1 MAEPR
6 RERKVVTVL
15 FADLVGFTSRA
26 ELLDPEDVEAILRP
40 YHERLRRELE
50 RHGGTVEKFI
60 GDAVV
65 AFFGAPVAHEDDPER
80 GVRAALVIRDWARE
94 EEGVQVRI
102 AVNTGEA
109 LINLGA
115 RPDAGEGMVAGDV
128 VNTAERMQSAAP
140 VNGVLVSDATYRA
153 TRDSID
159 YLEREPVAAKGKGEP
174 VAVWEV
180 MQARAAFGVDV
191 RQVGGA
197 ALVGREHELETLV
210 AALDRAGRER
220 VAQLVTLV
228 GVPGIG
234 KSRLVFELFQRVEAA
249 TELVYWRQGRSL
261 PYGEG
266 ASFWAL
272 GALVKAHA
280 GILENDDDGTSATK
294 LHAAVGF
301 ALRDPSEAAWVEEH
315 LRRLIGLGGGDERTG
330 DADQI
335 ESFAAWRRFF
345 EALAEERP
353 VVLVF
358 EDLHWADDSLL
369 AFVDHLVEWAAD
381 VPLLVVVTA
390 RPEFLARRPDW
401 GGGKPNALTVSLS
414 PLTEE
419 QTTQLIHALLER
431 GVLSPDAE
439 TALVE
444 RAAGNP
450 LYAEEF
456 VRLAAD
462 HLSDEGLSLPESVQ
476 GIIAA
481 RLDGV
486 PAEEKRVLQH
496 AAVVGKVFWPAAV
509 AAIAGDDGA
518 GLDERLH
525 QVVRK
530 EFVRRERRSSIAG
543 EAEFAF
549 RHALVRDVAYG
560 QIPRAERADK
570 HRRAAEWIESLGRRE
585 DHAELLA
592 HHYVSAVELSRLA
605 GTANDGLAVR
615 ARRALRAAGDRALAL
630 YAYAAAAR
638 HYERAAEIASDPD
651 PDRPRAL
658 LHHAQALQAL
668 GDERRFELL
677 EDAYEALLAVGDE
690 EGAVEADL
698 ALLQSW
704 YARGDHD
711 RCAEHLDR
719 AAALVREREPTVRKA
734 RATAELARF
743 RLLFDD
749 FEEALGL
756 AQEGLE
762 LAKATGLPELEA
774 RNLITIGTM
783 RSRDNN
789 LGGLEELKRGIEIAR
804 EAGAIGDLARGLNNL
819 AYSYERVADLRRTE
833 ELVAESLALFERL
846 GQVERIR
853 SARGNLLQFSFGSG
867 RWDETERLATEFLAE
882 SEAGSPHVLDA
893 HALCLRSRIRL
904 GRNEADAALK
914 DASRALDA
922 ARRSRD
928 PDIVANTLQT
938 NAFVQSELGATE
950 EAAALLDELL
960 PYSIPLGLPEV
971 VLVAERVGRTAEIG
985 AILDGLP
992 NESRWKIA
1000 ARASL
1005 DGRHA
1010 DAADIY
1016 GQIGT
1021 LPDEAYERLRAARTL
1036 AGAGRR
1042 EEAEDQL
1049 SRSLAFFRSVG
1060 ATRYIREGEELMAAS
1075 AYSQTSSRQHR

>member
-15 FADLVGFTSRA
+15 FADLVGFTSRV
-26 ELLDPEDVEAILRP
+26 EQLDPEDVEAMVRP

-60 GDAVV
+60 GDAVMAV
-65 AFFGAPVAHEDDPER
+65 FGAPVAHEDDPER
-80 GVRAALVIRDWARE
+80 GVRAALAIRDWARE
-94 EEGVQVRI
+94 EDAVQVRI

-109 LINLGA
+109 LINFGA
-115 RPDAGEGMVAGDV
+115 RSEAGEWMVAGDV
-128 VNTAERMQSAAP
+128 VNTTARMQSAAP
-140 VNGVLVSDATYRA
+140 VNGVVVSDATRRA

-159 YLEREPVAAKGKGEP
+159 YLEREPVAAKGKAEP
-174 VAVWEV
+174 VPVWEAV
-180 MQARAAFGVDV
+180 QARAAFGVDV
-191 RQVGGA
+191 RQVGSA
-197 ALVGREHELETLV
+197 VLVGREHELETLV
-210 AALDRAGRER
+210 AALDRAERGR
-220 VAQLVTLV
+220 VPQLVTLV

-280 GILENDDDGTSATK
+280 GILENDDDAASAAK
-294 LHAAVGF
+294 LHDVVGF
-301 ALRDPSEAAWVEEH
+301 ALHDPSEAKWVEEH
-315 LRRLIGLGGGDERTG
+315 LRRLIGLAGGDARTG
-330 DADQI
+330 DDDQS

-345 EALAEERP
+345 EALAEEGP

-358 EDLHWADDSLL
+358 EDIQWADDSLL

-414 PLTEE
+414 PLNEA
-419 QTTQLIHALLER
+419 QTTRLIQALLEQRVLSADVETALLER
-431 GVLSPDAE
+431 
-439 TALVE
+439 T
-444 RAAGNP
+444 AGNP

-456 VRLAAD
+456 VRLVAD
-462 HLSDEGLSLPESVQ
+462 QLSGEELSLPESVQ

-486 PAEEKRVLQH
+486 PAEEKRVLQD

-509 AAIAGDDGA
+509 AAIAGGDA
-518 GLDERLH
+518 VALDERLH

-570 HRRAAEWIESLGRRE
+570 HRRAAEWIESLGRSE

-605 GTANDGLAVR
+605 GAATGQLVVR
-615 ARRALRAAGDRALAL
+615 ARRALREAGDRAVAL

-638 HYERAAEIASDPD
+638 HYERATEIAADPD

-658 LHHAQALQAL
+658 LRHGQALQAL

-677 EDAYEALLAVGDE
+677 EEAHDALLAAGDE

-698 ALLQSW
+698 TLVESW
-704 YARGDHD
+704 YWRSDHE
-711 RCAEHLDR
+711 RCVEHLDR
-719 AAALVREREPTVRKA
+719 AAALVRKREPTVVKA

-743 RLLFDD
+743 RMMFGH
-749 FEEALGL
+749 FEEALRF

-774 RNLITIGTM
+774 RNLITIGTV
-783 RSRDNN
+783 RSHDNI

-819 AYSYERVADLRRTE
+819 AYWYERVADLRRTE
-833 ELVAESLALFERL
+833 ELAAESLALRERL
-846 GQVERIR
+846 GQVEHIR
-853 SARGNLLQFSFGSG
+853 SIHGNMLQFSFASG
-867 RWDETERLATEFLAE
+867 RWDETERFATKFLAE
-882 SEAGSPHVLDA
+882 SEAGSPHLLDA
-893 HALCLRSRIRL
+893 FALGFRSRIRL
-904 GRNEADAALK
+904 GRDEGDAALE

-928 PDIVANTLQT
+928 PDHVAGALQT
-938 NAFVQSELGATE
+938 KAFVQSELGATE
-950 EAAALLDELL
+950 EAAVLLDELL
-960 PYSIPLGLPEV
+960 PHGIQYYGWPEV
-971 VLVAERVGRTAEIG
+971 VLVAERVGRTAEIR
-985 AILDGLP
+985 AIVDGLP
-992 NESRWKIA
+992 DEIRWKIA
-1000 ARASL
+1000 ARATL

-1010 DAADIY
+1010 DAADVY

-1042 EEAEDQL
+1042 EEAMDQL
-1049 SRSLAFFRSVG
+1049 RRSLAFFRSVG
-1060 ATRYIREGEELMAAS
+1060 ATRYIREGEELLAAS
-1075 AYSQTSSRQHR
+1075 AA

>member
-1 MAEPR
+1 MNLRMRGIQTRGLGTVDRPSYTQVMVEPR

-15 FADLVGFTSRA
+15 FADLVGFTSQA
-26 ELLDPEDVEAILRP
+26 EQLDPEDVEAMVRP

-60 GDAVV
+60 GDAVMAV
-65 AFFGAPVAHEDDPER
+65 FGAPVAHEDDPER
-80 GVRAALVIRDWARE
+80 GVRAALAIRDWARE
-94 EEGVQVRI
+94 EDVVQVRI

-109 LINLGA
+109 LINFGA
-115 RPDAGEGMVAGDV
+115 RPEVGEWMVAGDV
-128 VNTAERMQSAAP
+128 VNTTARMQSAAP
-140 VNGVLVSDATYRA
+140 VNGVVVSEATRRA
-153 TRDSID
+153 TSGSID
-159 YLEREPVAAKGKGEP
+159 YVEREPVTAKGKGEP
-174 VAVWEV
+174 VPVWEAV
-180 MQARAAFGVDV
+180 EARAAFGVDV

-197 ALVGREHELETLV
+197 ALVGRAHELETLA
-210 AALDRAGRER
+210 AALERAERER
-220 VAQLVTLV
+220 VPQLVTLV

-234 KSRLVFELFQRVEAA
+234 KSRLVFELFERVEAA

-280 GILENDDDGTSATK
+280 GILENDDDAASAAK
-294 LHAAVGF
+294 LSDVVGF
-301 ALRDPSEAAWVEEH
+301 ALRDPSEAKWVEEH
-315 LRRLIGLGGGDERTG
+315 LRRLIGLAGGDARTG
-330 DADQI
+330 DDQS

-358 EDLHWADDSLL
+358 EDLQWADDSLL

-414 PLTEE
+414 PLTEQ

-431 GVLSPDAE
+431 DNLPADVE

-462 HLSDEGLSLPESVQ
+462 QLSGEELSLPESVQ

-481 RLDGV
+481 RLDGL
-486 PAEEKRVLQH
+486 PAEEKGVLQD

-509 AAIAGDDGA
+509 AAIAGGNGVA
-518 GLDERLH
+518 LDERLH

-543 EAEFAF
+543 AAEFAF

-570 HRRAAEWIESLGRRE
+570 HERAAEWIESLGRSE

-605 GTANDGLAVR
+605 GAASDELAVR
-615 ARRALRAAGDRALAL
+615 ARRALREAGDRALAL

-638 HYERAAEIASDPD
+638 HYERATEIAADPD

-658 LHHAQALQAL
+658 LRHGQALKAL

-677 EDAYEALLAVGDE
+677 EEAHDAQLAAGDE

-698 ALLQSW
+698 ALMESW
-704 YARGDHD
+704 WSRGDDD
-711 RCAEHLDR
+711 RCVEHLNR
-719 AAALVREREPTVRKA
+719 AAALVHEREPTVAKA

-743 RLLFDD
+743 RMMFGHS
-749 FEEALGL
+749 EESLRL

-774 RNLITIGTM
+774 RNLITIGTV
-783 RSRDNN
+783 RSHDND
-789 LGGLEELKRGIEIAR
+789 LGGLQELKRGIEIAR
-804 EAGAIGDLARGLNNL
+804 EAGAIRDLARGLANL
-819 AYSYERVADLRRTE
+819 AYRYVGMADLTRAW
-833 ELVAESLALFERL
+833 ELAAEVSPSPSGSDRSS
-846 GQVERIR
+846 R
-853 SARGNLLQFSFGSG
+853 SALPA
-867 RWDETERLATEFLAE
+867 AT
-882 SEAGSPHVLDA
+882 
-893 HALCLRSRIRL
+893 
-904 GRNEADAALK
+904 
-914 DASRALDA
+914 
-922 ARRSRD
+922 
-928 PDIVANTLQT
+928 
-938 NAFVQSELGATE
+938 
-950 EAAALLDELL
+950 
-960 PYSIPLGLPEV
+960 
-971 VLVAERVGRTAEIG
+971 
-985 AILDGLP
+985 
-992 NESRWKIA
+992 
-1000 ARASL
+1000 
-1005 DGRHA
+1005 
-1010 DAADIY
+1010 
-1016 GQIGT
+1016 
-1021 LPDEAYERLRAARTL
+1021 
-1036 AGAGRR
+1036 
-1042 EEAEDQL
+1042 
-1049 SRSLAFFRSVG
+1049 
-1060 ATRYIREGEELMAAS
+1060 
-1075 AYSQTSSRQHR
+1075 